1 MSAAAGVEQRLSA
14 LREKLESI
22 DRHIVQLIA
31 ERVDLAREIGREKV
45 AAGLPTL
52 DPSREV
58 EIVSRAARGAREAGL
73 DDEAIRDIAWR
84 LVGLSRRAQQ
94 DDRAPGPP

>member
-1 MSAAAGVEQRLSA
+1 MNVHHEVEARLGT
-14 LREKLESI
+14 LRERLESI

-31 ERVDLAREIGREKV
+31 QRVELAREIGREKT

-58 EIVSRAARGAREAGL
+58 EIVSRAALEARSAGL
-73 DDEAIRDIAWR
+73 DAEAVRDIAWR

-94 DDRAPGPP
+94 ADRSDLT